1 MQNFENGDRLYVP
14 VTVANLNNKGN
25 MLRVVTETDGVVLY
39 LSKEELKGCVR
50 RDECGTS
57 SCY

>member
-14 VTVANLNNKGN
+14 VTVANINSKGN

-39 LSKEELKGCVR
+39 LSKEELKSCVR